1 MGVSSLHMTFNT
13 EQEWQT
19 LAKVGFLKRNG
30 IQYHWQN
37 NGYSTFDDFLM
48 DMKQS
53 KRKNIRQVSSSPTA
67 LASSHEIDAMMLET
81 LILHLCITHR
91 SIISCRSANMF
102 TTQASRSSG
111 SLVTL

>member
-13 EQEWQT
+13 EPEWQA
-19 LAKVGFLKRNG
+19 LGQVGFLKRNG

-53 KRKNIRQVSSSPTA
+53 KRKNVRQVATPGQRA
-67 LASSHEIDAMMLET
+67 L
-81 LILHLCITHR
+81 R
-91 SIISCRSANMF
+91 SCS
-102 TTQASRSSG
+102 T
-111 SLVTL
+111 

>member
-53 KRKNIRQVSSSPTA
+53 KRKNVRQVSFLMPVAINDELAA
-67 LASSHEIDAMMLET
+67 LMLP
-81 LILHLCITHR
+81 LIL
-91 SIISCRSANMF
+91 
-102 TTQASRSSG
+102 
-111 SLVTL
+111 